1 MDDGLNSQAYLQFP
15 SKYINNQ
22 LLLTSTTDYFNIG
35 RKLNNINPIKD
46 ELESG
51 EGKLS
56 QDSISNYVGIESNFN
71 NSDHLKKEIEHD
83 KANVFGFKV
92 AGWYNILYNVF
103 LHHIKLEA
111 HIFHKNLK
119 DNIFF
124 TFAI

>member
-22 LLLTSTTDYFNIG
+22 LLLTSATGYFNIG

-46 ELESG
+46 ELENG

-56 QDSISNYVGIESNFN
+56 QNSISNYLGIESNFN

-92 AGWYNILYNVF
+92 EGWYNILYNVF
-103 LHHIKLEA
+103 LHHTKLEA
-111 HIFHKNLK
+111 H
-119 DNIFF
+119 FF
-124 TFAI
+124 IKI